1 MKRERE
7 RKEKNSTRRLRQRDF
22 QDVVRK
28 ERPIFLSS
36 SSSFSKE
43 QVLFRACKRKE
54 GEEEE
59 EEELLRKNERGKNE
73 EIKKER
79 ETSISIDQVFG
90 WTKSG
95 FEILRGRIMTDEI
108 PY

>member
-1 MKRERE
+1 M
-7 RKEKNSTRRLRQRDF
+7 
-22 QDVVRK
+22 
-28 ERPIFLSS
+28 
-36 SSSFSKE
+36 
-43 QVLFRACKRKE
+43 
-54 GEEEE
+54 
-59 EEELLRKNERGKNE
+59 RKNERGKND
-73 EIKKER
+73 EIKKKR

>member
-1 MKRERE
+1 M
-7 RKEKNSTRRLRQRDF
+7 
-22 QDVVRK
+22 
-28 ERPIFLSS
+28 
-36 SSSFSKE
+36 
-43 QVLFRACKRKE
+43 
-54 GEEEE
+54 
-59 EEELLRKNERGKNE
+59 RKNERGKNE

>member
-36 SSSFSKE
+36 SSFSKE

-59 EEELLRKNERGKNE
+59 EEEELLRKNERGKND